1 MPGSH
6 VRYIWRQNFAR
17 ELDNLVT
24 KRALVRGGG
33 RTSLRSAVRVA
44 PGATG
49 VESSVEWSSLML
61 DAESRA
67 ETVPSIELDEADAE
81 IVQDGS
87 VRKVSDEML
96 FYMASRGVTKDEALR
111 MVVLGTAE
119 VVTRRIPV
127 EYAVEI
133 DRLIELELGGGI
145 G

>member
-1 MPGSH
+1 M
-6 VRYIWRQNFAR
+6 
-17 ELDNLVT
+17 
-24 KRALVRGGG
+24 
-33 RTSLRSAVRVA
+33 
-44 PGATG
+44 
-49 VESSVEWSSLML
+49 ML

-67 ETVPSIELDEADAE
+67 ETVPAIELDEADAE

-96 FYMASRGVTKDEALR
+96 FYMASRGVTKEEALR

-133 DRLIELELGGGI
+133 DRLIELELGGGL